1 MKKLVYLALA
11 LCVMVAAFS
20 GCGGKSDDGGNSSA
34 VSSPPATVTPTPT
47 PESQT
52 AKALRVTADS
62 GLNIRAEASTDGEI
76 LGLAENGQRLAL
88 MLEDPRT
95 AGIRSSTTG
104 RLPLSPLITRRLWR
118 SLWKNT
124 TSCAALPLAQIPPA
138 IPLPLPRLPLRR
150 TTPPPAGRIPLPALL
165 PPVHP
170 PILWTQRT
178 ANNAVLFF
186 LPGGP

>member
-62 GLNIRAEASTDGEI
+62 GLNIRAEASTDGAI
-76 LGLAENGQRLAL
+76 LGLAETGPQNGWYQVQYNGQTAFVSADYAEVVEVT
-88 MLEDPRT
+88 LEEYNQLRGTSSGTDTTSDTSAAATPT
-95 AGIRSSTTG
+95 PAPDDTSSSGTDSSSST
-104 RLPLSPLITRRLWR
+104 S
-118 SLWKNT
+118 S
-124 TSCAALPLAQIPPA
+124 TSSS
-138 IPLPLPRLPLRR
+138 
-150 TTPPPAGRIPLPALL
+150 TN
-165 PPVHP
+165 PVD
-170 PILWTQRT
+170 
-178 ANNAVLFF
+178 AED
-186 LPGGP
+186 GE

>member
-88 MLEDPRT
+88 MLEDPQNGWYQVQYNGQT
-95 AGIRSSTTG
+95 AFVSADYAEVVEVTLEEYNQLRGTSSGTDTTSDTSAAATPTPAPDDTSSSGTDSYSST
-104 RLPLSPLITRRLWR
+104 S
-118 SLWKNT
+118 S
-124 TSCAALPLAQIPPA
+124 TSSS
-138 IPLPLPRLPLRR
+138 
-150 TTPPPAGRIPLPALL
+150 TN
-165 PPVHP
+165 PVD
-170 PILWTQRT
+170 
-178 ANNAVLFF
+178 AED
-186 LPGGP
+186 GE

>member
-20 GCGGKSDDGGNSSA
+20 GCGGKSDAGGNSSA

-88 MLEDPRT
+88 MLEDPQNGWYQVQYNGQT
-95 AGIRSSTTG
+95 AFVSADYAEVVEVTLEEYNQLRGTSSGTDTTSDTSAAATPTPAPDDTSSSGTDSSSSTSSTS
-104 RLPLSPLITRRLWR
+104 SPT
-118 SLWKNT
+118 N
-124 TSCAALPLAQIPPA
+124 
-138 IPLPLPRLPLRR
+138 
-150 TTPPPAGRIPLPALL
+150 
-165 PPVHP
+165 PVD
-170 PILWTQRT
+170 
-178 ANNAVLFF
+178 AED
-186 LPGGP
+186 GE

>member
-88 MLEDPRT
+88 MLEDPQNGWYQVQYNGQT
-95 AGIRSSTTG
+95 AFVSACHAY
-104 RLPLSPLITRRLWR
+104 P
-118 SLWKNT
+118 
-124 TSCAALPLAQIPPA
+124 C
-138 IPLPLPRLPLRR
+138 
-150 TTPPPAGRIPLPALL
+150 AGRHLL
-165 PPVHP
+165 
-170 PILWTQRT
+170 QRDGF
-178 ANNAVLFF
+178 LFQHF
-186 LPGGP
+186 FHQFIHQSCGRRGRRITPFSFSCQAGHSRPCQV

>member
-76 LGLAENGQRLAL
+76 LGLAENGPGDPLQRGEKERHAPAQRARCPSAQALAAR
-88 MLEDPRT
+88 PAT
-95 AGIRSSTTG
+95 A
-104 RLPLSPLITRRLWR
+104 PSP
-118 SLWKNT
+118 
-124 TSCAALPLAQIPPA
+124 
-138 IPLPLPRLPLRR
+138 
-150 TTPPPAGRIPLPALL
+150 
-165 PPVHP
+165 
-170 PILWTQRT
+170 T
-178 ANNAVLFF
+178 AVVS
-186 LPGGP
+186 

>member
-20 GCGGKSDDGGNSSA
+20 GCGGKSGDGGNSSA

-88 MLEDPRT
+88 MLEDPQNGWYQIQYNGQT
-95 AGIRSSTTG
+95 AFVSADYAEVVEVTLEEYNQLRGTSSGTDTTSDASAAATPTPAPDDTSSSGTDSSSSTSSTS
-104 RLPLSPLITRRLWR
+104 SPT
-118 SLWKNT
+118 N
-124 TSCAALPLAQIPPA
+124 
-138 IPLPLPRLPLRR
+138 
-150 TTPPPAGRIPLPALL
+150 
-165 PPVHP
+165 PVD
-170 PILWTQRT
+170 
-178 ANNAVLFF
+178 AED
-186 LPGGP
+186 GE

>member
-88 MLEDPRT
+88 MLEDPQNGWYQVQYNGQT
-95 AGIRSSTTG
+95 AFVSATTSDTSAAATPTPAPDDTSSSGTDSSSST
-104 RLPLSPLITRRLWR
+104 S
-118 SLWKNT
+118 S
-124 TSCAALPLAQIPPA
+124 TSSS
-138 IPLPLPRLPLRR
+138 
-150 TTPPPAGRIPLPALL
+150 TN
-165 PPVHP
+165 PVD
-170 PILWTQRT
+170 
-178 ANNAVLFF
+178 AED
-186 LPGGP
+186 GE

>member
-88 MLEDPRT
+88 MLEDPQNGWYQVQYNGQT
-95 AGIRSSTTG
+95 AFVSADYAEVVEVTLEEYNQLRDTSSSGTDPSSST
-104 RLPLSPLITRRLWR
+104 S
-118 SLWKNT
+118 S
-124 TSCAALPLAQIPPA
+124 TSSS
-138 IPLPLPRLPLRR
+138 
-150 TTPPPAGRIPLPALL
+150 TN
-165 PPVHP
+165 PVD
-170 PILWTQRT
+170 
-178 ANNAVLFF
+178 AED
-186 LPGGP
+186 GE

>member
-47 PESQT
+47 P
-52 AKALRVTADS
+52 DS

-88 MLEDPRT
+88 MLEDPQNGWYQVQYNGQT
-95 AGIRSSTTG
+95 AFVSADYAEVVEVTLEEYNQLRGTSSGTDTTSDTSAAATPTPAPDDTSSSGTDSSSST
-104 RLPLSPLITRRLWR
+104 S
-118 SLWKNT
+118 S
-124 TSCAALPLAQIPPA
+124 TSSS
-138 IPLPLPRLPLRR
+138 
-150 TTPPPAGRIPLPALL
+150 TN
-165 PPVHP
+165 PVD
-170 PILWTQRT
+170 
-178 ANNAVLFF
+178 AED
-186 LPGGP
+186 GE

>member
-20 GCGGKSDDGGNSSA
+20 DCGGKSDDGNNSNA

-88 MLEDPRT
+88 MLEDPQNGWYQVQYNGKT
-95 AGIRSSTTG
+95 AFVSADYAEVVEVTLEEYNQQRGTSSGTDTTSDTSAAATPTPAPDDTSSSGTDSSSST
-104 RLPLSPLITRRLWR
+104 S
-118 SLWKNT
+118 S
-124 TSCAALPLAQIPPA
+124 TSSS
-138 IPLPLPRLPLRR
+138 
-150 TTPPPAGRIPLPALL
+150 TN
-165 PPVHP
+165 PVD
-170 PILWTQRT
+170 
-178 ANNAVLFF
+178 AED
-186 LPGGP
+186 GE